1 MVQAFIWENTV
12 FLTVMLD
19 TFLSSEYMFI
29 YLESQL
35 REEEIYFFSLALTI
49 VILAYY
55 WAVKSVYININLHL
69 LI

>member
-55 WAVKSVYININLHL
+55 
-69 LI
+69 